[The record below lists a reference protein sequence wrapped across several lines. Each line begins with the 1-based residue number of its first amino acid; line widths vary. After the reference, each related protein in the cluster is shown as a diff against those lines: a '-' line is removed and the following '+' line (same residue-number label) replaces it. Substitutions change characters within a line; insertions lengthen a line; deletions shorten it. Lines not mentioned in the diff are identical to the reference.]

1 PERAPSRA
9 RSARCTRQSRPR
21 VVQHTVRTR
30 REGTRRGAASAT
42 ALHEAA
48 SEPDPLRRVHDLAF
62 DPERGNRGH
71 ESSSTPPEHGWK
83 VPDEARLRQPPC
95 TKPRQSPTHSA
106 AFTISPLI
114 RISK

>member
-1 PERAPSRA
+1 MESQRSPERAPSRA

-21 VVQHTVRTR
+21 VVQHTARTR

-62 DPERGNRGH
+62 DPDLEIDERAAIRRSNGA
-71 ESSSTPPEHGWK
+71 ESLAGFELVTDG
-83 VPDEARLRQPPC
+83 
-95 TKPRQSPTHSA
+95 
-106 AFTISPLI
+106 
-114 RISK
+114 